1 MWAIWQ
7 QLTDTHIAR
16 VFYEDLGQLK
26 TLGLDG
32 IVSCQSFRAFY
43 PSGLAMATL
52 AEALWNPNR
61 PLDTIRQAHI
71 EAAFG
76 PDAAFADDYLRKT
89 EAFLRTGDPHR
100 RALPFSDATVSTLD
114 TCAAFLDASLVALE
128 ARQNAAADPVRRLS
142 LALLANHAR
151 LLAQIV
157 ASHQAQLAGNRD
169 EAERALDDAADLLRR
184 TERRFSPYIDT
195 MLALRLSVDAHRK
208 NLS

>member
-1 MWAIWQ
+1 M
-7 QLTDTHIAR
+7 
-16 VFYEDLGQLK
+16 GQLK

-43 PSGLAMATL
+43 PSGLAMAML
-52 AEALWNPNR
+52 AKALWNPHQ
-61 PLDTIRQAHI
+61 PLEAIHQAHI

-89 EAFLRTGDPHR
+89 EAFLRTGDPHY
-100 RALPFSDATVSTLD
+100 RALPFSDATAEALAECS
-114 TCAAFLDASLVALE
+114 AFLQASLTDLE
-128 ARQNAAADPVRRLS
+128 ARQNAADPVRRLS

-157 ASHQAQLAGNRD
+157 ASHQARLDGNRD
-169 EAERALDDAADLLRR
+169 SAERALDDAADLLRR

-195 MLALRLSVDAHRK
+195 MLALRLSVDADRD
-208 NLS
+208 NPPRMF